1 MGSEVEIING
11 QQLFKK
17 KSKGN
22 RIGGGVGVVSSNI
35 YNISEQEISEC
46 ASRKGP
52 IQFMGM
58 EEESLDSMF
67 IGNISSQKSS
77 VCEGVEV

>member
-1 MGSEVEIING
+1 MNG

-17 KSKGN
+17 KSKAN

-46 ASRKGP
+46 ASRKRP
-52 IQFMGM
+52 IHFGL
-58 EEESLDSMF
+58 E
-67 IGNISSQKSS
+67 
-77 VCEGVEV
+77 